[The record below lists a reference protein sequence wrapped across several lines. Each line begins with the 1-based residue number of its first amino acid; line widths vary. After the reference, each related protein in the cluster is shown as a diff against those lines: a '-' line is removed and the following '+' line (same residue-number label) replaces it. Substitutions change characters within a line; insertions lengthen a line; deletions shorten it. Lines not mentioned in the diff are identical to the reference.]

1 MSAKGLDR
9 QGAGERVSSLF
20 RRVISFEAET
30 TGRIRQKS
38 VEGKVFEIAGKEID
52 SSLDRCLRDDTPP
65 IAENAWL
72 IGEALNALGVH
83 WISGLTALFAAG
95 RLREFVR
102 AVALAVESPEG
113 RFTADDYSTLRQIL
127 SEQHWLI
134 FSFHFDLDPEIV
146 PLHVGVNFDNES
158 LVSARV
164 RACCR
169 RSQLSDDDTRTFEW
183 AFIARE
189 KAKRQWLNYN
199 SLRARFSRAF
209 AARESPVE
217 SGHRILQAL
226 ETIVSSNKMGSADK
240 EQTVLELLDSW
251 LAELEEYGDEA
262 LL

>member
-1 MSAKGLDR
+1 MSAKSLDR

-72 IGEALNALGVH
+72 IGEALNMLGVH
-83 WISGLTALFAAG
+83 WMSGLTALFAAG
-95 RLREFVR
+95 RLKEFVR
-102 AVALAVESPEG
+102 VVALAVENEEDRLTP
-113 RFTADDYSTLRQIL
+113 DDCSMLRRLL

-134 FSFHFDLDPEIV
+134 FGFHFDIDPEIIS
-146 PLHVGVNFDNES
+146 LHVGVNRDNES
-158 LVSARV
+158 LVCNRV

-169 RSQLSDDDTRTFEW
+169 RSQLSDDDTRTFER

-189 KAKRQWLNYN
+189 KAKYQWLNYN

-209 AARESPVE
+209 AARENPVE
-217 SGHRILQAL
+217 WGHRIPQAL
-226 ETIVSSNKMGSADK
+226 ETIVSSNKMGSAEK
-240 EQTVLELLDSW
+240 EQTVLELLDVW
-251 LAELEEYGDEA
+251 LAEREDGDEA